1 VNKQMF
7 SKKLLVALLTI
18 AIVGT
23 AAIVLGC
30 TSPTPA
36 PTAVPTSNPSPTA
49 TPNPLSGHILVA
61 GSSSVG
67 PHVDR
72 GTNLSNAFAAA
83 CPNVQVDVSISD
95 SGTGIKSVE
104 AGTSDI
110 GMSSRALTATDGAD
124 LVGTVIAFD
133 GIAII
138 VAPGNKVTDLTKQQI
153 TDIFSGKIRNWNEVG
168 GNDAGITVFQREA
181 SSGTR
186 SAFNSLVM
194 GTTNVTSDAL
204 QASNT
209 LNMIQSVKGNPNAIG
224 YCSFGEMS
232 SDVKALQVGGV
243 IITPATIKDKTYAI
257 QRPFLLVT
265 KGPAAGPAK
274 AYIDFVLSPQGQ
286 DILAQDNLVKV

>member
-1 VNKQMF
+1 ML
-7 SKKLLVALLTI
+7 SRKLLVVLLTI

-30 TSPTPA
+30 TSPTPT
-36 PTAVPTSNPSPTA
+36 PTAVPTTNPSPTA
-49 TPNPLSGHILVA
+49 TPDPLSGHILVA

-83 CPNVQVDVSISD
+83 YPNIQVDVSISD

-104 AGTSDI
+104 AGTCDV
-110 GMSSRALTATDGAD
+110 GMSSRALTASDGAD
-124 LVGTVIAFD
+124 LAGTVIAYD

-153 TDIFSGKIRNWNEVG
+153 TDIFAGTIKNWKDVG
-168 GNDAGITVFQREA
+168 GSDASITVFQREA

-194 GTTNVTSDAL
+194 GTTNVTTDAL

-232 SDVKALQVGGV
+232 PDVKAIQVGGV
-243 IITPATIKDKTYAI
+243 TITPATIKDKSYAI

-265 KGPAAGPAK
+265 KGTATGAAK
-274 AYIDFVLSPQGQ
+274 AYIDFVLSPKGQ
-286 DILAQDNLVKV
+286 DILALDNLVKV

>member
-1 VNKQMF
+1 M
-7 SKKLLVALLTI
+7 SSIKLPIVILAI
-18 AIVGT
+18 AIIGMT
-23 AAIVLGC
+23 ALVLGC
-30 TSPTPA
+30 TSTA
-36 PTAVPTSNPSPTA
+36 TPTAVPTASPSPTSSA
-49 TPNPLSGHILVA
+49 STVSGHILVA

-67 PHVDR
+67 PHVDK
-72 GTNLSNAFAAA
+72 GTNFYNNFTAAY
-83 CPNVQVDVSISD
+83 PNVQVDVSISD

-104 AGTSDI
+104 AGTADV
-110 GMSSRALTATDGAD
+110 GMSSRALTSSDGAD
-124 LVGTVIAFD
+124 LVGTVIAYD

-138 VAPGNKVTDLTKQQI
+138 VAPGNMVTNLSAKQI
-153 TDIFSGKIRNWNEVG
+153 KDIFAGNITNWKDVG
-168 GNDAGITVFQREA
+168 GSDAAITVFQREA

-194 GTTNVTSDAL
+194 GTTNVTSNAL

-243 IITPATIKDKTYAI
+243 TISAATIKDKTYAI

-265 KGPAAGPAK
+265 KGTPTGAAK
-274 AYIDFVLSPQGQ
+274 AYVDFALSTKGQ
-286 DILAQDNLVKV
+286 DILALDNLVKV